1 MSVIGSIRATYIWT
15 IEQNVRTLEQFQSK
29 SRDIYSLGLDAAPF
43 SKAHINKEKTMAMSS
58 TAIPYVNEAAPSL
71 RGTVVLLGRLF
82 FALIFVMSGAN
93 HFSSQVI
100 AFAAS
105 QGVPLASV
113 AVPLSGVIALIGG
126 LSILLGY
133 HAKIGAWLIVL
144 FLVPV
149 TLALHKF
156 WGISDPMIAQAQM
169 IMFMKNVSML
179 GGALLISQ
187 FGAGPLSLDARRS
200 R

>member
-1 MSVIGSIRATYIWT
+1 
-15 IEQNVRTLEQFQSK
+15 
-29 SRDIYSLGLDAAPF
+29 
-43 SKAHINKEKTMAMSS
+43 MAVGS
-58 TAIPYVNEAAPSL
+58 TAISYGIRAQSVPKGLA
-71 RGTVVLLGRLF
+71 VLLGRFLF
-82 FALIFVMSGAN
+82 VAIFLVAGAN
-93 HFSSQVI
+93 HFSRQTI

-113 AVPLSGVIALIGG
+113 TVPLSGILALAGG

-133 HAKIGAWLIVL
+133 RARLGAWLIAL

-149 TLALHKF
+149 TLMMHKF
-156 WGISDPMIAQAQM
+156 WAIADPMMQQIQM
-169 IMFMKNVSML
+169 VPFMKNIAIL

-200 R
+200 Q